1 MYDDLMSMLTE
12 LHSYKSQYNTDDP
25 IQKTFIDSLFNESIN
40 SLERLT
46 LALQNKQ
53 CRRMSNL
60 KFQIVN
66 VGIDLYESGKH
77 AQAEDF
83 LRTNGISD
91 LIIGRVLS
99 GKGKR
104 RSQ

>member
-66 VGIDLYESGKH
+66 VGIDIYESGK
-77 AQAEDF
+77 AKQAEDF
-83 LRTNGISD
+83 LKINGISD
-91 LIIGRVLS
+91 ATIQRVLT
-99 GKGKR
+99 GGATR
-104 RSQ
+104 RTL